1 MFLGSSLQ
9 EEVVQGSPRPAQE
22 EIGEG
27 GLRDPAQSSVQSEDG
42 VGEAEGDEHSDDVGG
57 D

>member
-1 MFLGSSLQ
+1 MFLGSPVK
-9 EEVVQGSPRPAQE
+9 EEVVQGSPRPTQE

-27 GLRDPAQSSVQSEDG
+27 RLRDPAQSSLQSEDG